1 MASKMEKISEAVVA
15 KVKLDAQNIIRE
27 AEEKAHEEI
36 EKAKKQREVRF
47 EEEKGKMLGEAVE
60 EAARILAQ
68 ASIKARQQ
76 LSSAK
81 ADTIAKI
88 IDGARKELPRISS
101 DENYF
106 LNLIREAME
115 GLGADKARIY
125 VSLKDVSTVR
135 KFLKADKELSG
146 KIVEVR
152 ESNCLGGVIAEDAE
166 GKFRIDNTYETR
178 LEMLLPKLL
187 PEINKKLFEAP

>member
-1 MASKMEKISEAVVA
+1 MEKISEAVVS
-15 KVKLDAQNIIRE
+15 KVKLDAQNIIQE
-27 AEEKAHEEI
+27 ADEKAKEEL

-47 EEEKGKMLGEAVE
+47 EEERGRMLGEAKE
-60 EAARILAQ
+60 EVARILAQ

-88 IDGARKELPRISS
+88 IDGARKELSRISS
-101 DENYF
+101 DESYF

-115 GLGADKARIY
+115 GLGVDKGRIY
-125 VSLKDVSTVR
+125 VSPKDVSTIKR
-135 KFLKADKELSG
+135 FLEADKELSG
-146 KIVEVR
+146 KILEVR
-152 ESNCLGGVIAEDAE
+152 ESNCLGGVIAEDVE
-166 GKFRIDNTYETR
+166 GKLRIDNTYETR

-187 PEINKKLFEAP
+187 PKISKELFEAP